1 MSECLGKEKRKKK
14 KRAGA
19 SERDPAVRG
28 HLCIKI
34 FQTSIFDGEPADLSL
49 KCERSEAP

>member
-1 MSECLGKEKRKKK
+1 MSECLGKEKRKEK

-34 FQTSIFDGEPADLSL
+34 FQTFIFDGEPADLSL